1 MMLYGISVDATPA
14 NANAIDILVVLCLY
28 LELCIPSY
36 APRAAKRPL
45 PCRLA
50 GMPQPHLACAC
61 MVLPAC
67 GCSASRELGAVPV
80 LRVSRI
86 PAYFMTLGNKK
97 TNSFLILSKA

>member
-1 MMLYGISVDATPA
+1 M
-14 NANAIDILVVLCLY
+14 
-28 LELCIPSY
+28 
-36 APRAAKRPL
+36 
-45 PCRLA
+45 RLH
-50 GMPQPHLACAC
+50 PHS

-97 TNSFLILSKA
+97 TNSFLILSKAYAR